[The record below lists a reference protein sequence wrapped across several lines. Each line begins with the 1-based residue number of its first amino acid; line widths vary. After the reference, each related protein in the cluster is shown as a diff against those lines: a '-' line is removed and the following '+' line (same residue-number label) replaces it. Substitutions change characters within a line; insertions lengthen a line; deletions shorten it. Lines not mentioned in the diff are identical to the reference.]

1 MAKEIRVRFAPSPT
15 GYLHLGS
22 ARTALFNWLYARHT
36 GGKFILRI
44 EDTDRERSSQV
55 YLDEILEDLKWMGI
69 EWDEGPF
76 AQSDKMDIYKKKAEL
91 ILKNNLAYREGNAI
105 IYRVEKSKI
114 IKVNDLIHGEIQF
127 NTDEIKDQV
136 LIKSD
141 GSPAYNFACVVDDSE
156 MGITHIIRGDD
167 HISNTPKQL
176 MFYEALSLEI
186 PQFAHMPLMMGKDG
200 AKLSKRHGGVA
211 VFEYKNEGFLP
222 EALANYLI
230 LLGWSPGDDKEII
243 SLEEAAKKFDINDI
257 NNVQVTFDIDKLRWI
272 NGEYIRSM
280 SAAKLFPAIKEK
292 LIKEKYIDAATQE
305 DYILKIIELYKT
317 RFKTFNEFLHL
328 TECFFKD
335 DYTVDEK
342 AIKKHLEKKE
352 SKEIINEF
360 AKHLESLNK
369 FTTPKIE
376 EICRKLADD
385 RKIKASKII
394 HPTRVA
400 ISGLTVGAGL
410 FEMMEVLGKAKVVKR
425 LEKAGSIN

>member
-1 MAKEIRVRFAPSPT
+1 MAKQVRVRFAPSPT

-22 ARTALFNWLYARHT
+22 ARTAIFNWLYARHT

-44 EDTDRERSSQV
+44 EDTDRERSKKE

-76 AQSDKMDIYKKKAEL
+76 AQSEKMDVYRKKAEA
-91 ILKNNLAYREGNAI
+91 ILKKDLAYREGNAI
-105 IYRVEKSKI
+105 IYKVEKSKI
-114 IKVNDLIHGEIQF
+114 IKISDLIHGEIQF

-156 MGITHIIRGDD
+156 MDITHIIRGDD
-167 HISNTPKQL
+167 HISNTPKQIML
-176 MFYEALSLEI
+176 YEALSLK
-186 PQFAHMPLMMGKDG
+186 PPHFAHMPLMMGKDG

-230 LLGWSPGDDKEII
+230 LLGWSPGGDREII
-243 SLEEAAKKFDINDI
+243 GLKEAVEKFDIKDI

-272 NGEYIRSM
+272 NGEYIRSKTA
-280 SAAKLFPAIKEK
+280 SELFPKIKEK
-292 LIKEKYIDAATQE
+292 LIKEKYVDDTLNK
-305 DYILKIIELYKT
+305 DHLLNIIELYKT
-317 RFKTFNEFLHL
+317 RFKTFDEFLRL
-328 TECFFKD
+328 TECFFRDNYSVD
-335 DYTVDEK
+335 DK
-342 AIKKHLEKKE
+342 AYKKHLENKE
-352 SKEIINEF
+352 SKKRIGEFAERLKLLNEF
-360 AKHLESLNK
+360 SA
-369 FTTPKIE
+369 PKIE
-376 EICRKLADD
+376 EICRQLADSQ
-385 RKIKASKII
+385 KVKASKII

-410 FEMMEVLGKAKVVKR
+410 FEIMEVLGKAKVIVR
-425 LEKAGSIN
+425 LEKAVSNN